1 MTVQLF
7 SVWIKFKYFRIIR
20 KWQEGAL
27 AGVVKAIIIAFLMC
41 VQGSILR
48 IRISIIGCWAEFV
61 HSLLWQP
68 WEVFLSSKTNI

>member
-7 SVWIKFKYFRIIR
+7 SVWIIFKYFRIIR

-27 AGVVKAIIIAFLMC
+27 EGVVKAIAFLIC

-48 IRISIIGCWAEFV
+48 IRISIIAGVPGEK
-61 HSLLWQP
+61 P
-68 WEVFLSSKTNI
+68 